1 MIVFSD
7 KSEVQTL
14 TLKKSRSLLR
24 NRESG
29 QALVEVGLL
38 LPMLVLLL
46 LGVIE
51 LGRYSYIGI
60 LVANAAR
67 AGTAYGTQTLSQS
80 VDTAGITTA
89 ARNDFKTNGQDPTN
103 LAVTSTVSCGCDSGG
118 TVTAS
123 ACTGVGAGTS
133 CVAPAHWVVQLSVTA
148 AGTFNAIFNSS
159 FFPTT
164 ITVTRTSAMRVKP
177 V

>member
-1 MIVFSD
+1 MLSD

-14 TLKKSRSLLR
+14 RFKKGRSLLR
-24 NRESG
+24 SRESG

-89 ARNDFKTNGQDPTN
+89 ARNDFKTNGQNPTN
-103 LAVTSTVSCGCDSGG
+103 LAVTSSVSCGCDSGG
-118 TVTAS
+118 AVTA
-123 ACTGVGAGTS
+123 AVCTGTGAGT
-133 CVAPAHWVVQLSVTA
+133 CATGHWVVQLSVTA

-159 FFPTT
+159 FAPAS

>member
-1 MIVFSD
+1 MFSD

-14 TLKKSRSLLR
+14 RLKKDRSLVR

-29 QALVEVGLL
+29 QALVEIGLL

-46 LGVIE
+46 LGVVE
-51 LGRYSYIGI
+51 LGRYSYVGI

-80 VDTAGITTA
+80 VDTTGITTA
-89 ARNDFKTNGQDPTN
+89 ARNDFKTNGQNPTN
-103 LAVTSTVSCGCDSGG
+103 LAVTSTASCGCDSGG

-123 ACTGVGAGTS
+123 ACTGVGAGT
-133 CVAPAHWVVQLSVTA
+133 CATGHWVVQLSVTA
-148 AGTFNAIFNSS
+148 SGTFNAIFNSS
-159 FFPTT
+159 FFPTS
-164 ITVTRTSAMRVKP
+164 ITVTRTSAMRVRP

>member
-1 MIVFSD
+1 MCS
-7 KSEVQTL
+7 
-14 TLKKSRSLLR
+14 TLKTQGSKRCKSFVKQPQ
-24 NRESG
+24 SG

-46 LGVIE
+46 LGVVE
-51 LGRYSYIGI
+51 LGRYSYVGI

-67 AGTAYGTQTLSQS
+67 AGTSYGTQTLSQS
-80 VDTAGITTA
+80 VDTGGITTA
-89 ARNDFKTNGQDPTN
+89 ARNDFKTNGQNPTN

-118 TVTAS
+118 TVS
-123 ACTGVGAGTS
+123 AFVCTGTGAGTCATGS
-133 CVAPAHWVVQLSVTA
+133 HWVVQLSVTA
-148 AGTFNAIFNSS
+148 SGTFNAVFNSS

-164 ITVTRTSAMRVKP
+164 ITVTRTSAMRVRP

>member
-1 MIVFSD
+1 MCSIAKTQTQGSKGG
-7 KSEVQTL
+7 KSFVKHPQ
-14 TLKKSRSLLR
+14 
-24 NRESG
+24 SG
-29 QALVEVGLL
+29 QALVELGLL

-46 LGVIE
+46 LGVVE
-51 LGRYSYIGI
+51 LGRYSYVGI

-80 VDTAGITTA
+80 VDTIGITTA
-89 ARNDFKTNGQDPTN
+89 ARNDFKTNGQNPTN

-118 TVTAS
+118 TVTTS

-148 AGTFNAIFNSS
+148 SGTFNAIFNSS
-159 FFPTT
+159 FFPTS
-164 ITVTRTSAMRVKP
+164 ITVTRTSAMRVRP

>member
-1 MIVFSD
+1 MCSIAKTQGSKRG
-7 KSEVQTL
+7 KSFVKQPQ
-14 TLKKSRSLLR
+14 
-24 NRESG
+24 SG
-29 QALVEVGLL
+29 QALVELGLL

-46 LGVIE
+46 LGVVE
-51 LGRYSYIGI
+51 LGRYSYLGI

-80 VDTAGITTA
+80 VDTTGITTA
-89 ARNDFKTNGQDPTN
+89 ARNDFKTNGQNPTS
-103 LAVTSTVSCGCDSGG
+103 LAVTSIVSCGCDSGG
-118 TVTAS
+118 TVTTS

-148 AGTFNAIFNSS
+148 SGTFNAVFNSS

>member
-1 MIVFSD
+1 MIMFSD
-7 KSEVQTL
+7 KSEVQAL
-14 TLKKSRSLLR
+14 KLKKNRSLLR

-29 QALVEVGLL
+29 QALVELGLL

-51 LGRYSYIGI
+51 LGRYSYVGI

-67 AGTAYGTQTLSQS
+67 AGTAYGTQTLAQS
-80 VDTAGITTA
+80 VDTTGITTA
-89 ARNDFKTNGQDPTN
+89 ARNDFKTNGQNPTN

-118 TVTAS
+118 TVS
-123 ACTGVGAGTS
+123 AFVCTGVGAGTCATGS
-133 CVAPAHWVVQLSVTA
+133 HWVVQLSVTA

-159 FFPTT
+159 LFPAS

>member
-1 MIVFSD
+1 MCSIAKTQGSKRG
-7 KSEVQTL
+7 KSFVKHPQ
-14 TLKKSRSLLR
+14 
-24 NRESG
+24 SG
-29 QALVEVGLL
+29 QALVELGLL

-46 LGVIE
+46 LGVVE
-51 LGRYSYIGI
+51 LGRYSYVGI

-80 VDTAGITTA
+80 VDTTGIATA
-89 ARNDFKTNGQDPTN
+89 ARNDFKTNGQNPTN

-118 TVTAS
+118 TVTAFV
-123 ACTGVGAGTS
+123 CTGTGAGT
-133 CVAPAHWVVQLSVTA
+133 CATGHWVVQLSVTA
-148 AGTFNAIFNSS
+148 SGTFNAVFNSS
-159 FFPTT
+159 FFPTS

>member
-1 MIVFSD
+1 MMFSD

-14 TLKKSRSLLR
+14 RLKNSRSLLR

-29 QALVEVGLL
+29 QALVELALL

-46 LGVIE
+46 LGVVEI
-51 LGRYSYIGI
+51 GRYSYVGI

-67 AGTAYGTQTLSQS
+67 AGTAYGTQTLAQS
-80 VDTAGITTA
+80 VDTIGITTA
-89 ARNDFKTNGQDPTN
+89 SRNDFKTNGQNPTN

-118 TVTAS
+118 TVA
-123 ACTGVGAGTS
+123 AFVCTGVGAGT
-133 CVAPAHWVVQLSVTA
+133 CPTGQHWVVQLSVTA
-148 AGTFNAIFNSS
+148 AGTFNSIFNSS
-159 FFPTT
+159 FFPTS
-164 ITVTRTSAMRVKP
+164 ITVTRTSAMRVRP